1 MKAQDYF
8 EKYKESVYNEALE
21 GKTDAVTEMFHAFMR
36 EVNYLM
42 EARHIKTDKSAISII
57 KELNQK
63 WNKLANLFE
72 AEYGQCVLKRNAIW
86 NLFADKIPEINKWR

>member
-21 GKTDAVTEMFHAFMR
+21 GKADAAKEMYFAFIR
-36 EVNYLM
+36 EVNDLIKI
-42 EARHIKTDKSAISII
+42 RHVKTDKAAISII

-86 NLFADKIPEINKWR
+86 NYFADKIPEINKWR

>member
-21 GKTDAVTEMFHAFMR
+21 GKADAVTEMFHAFMR
-36 EVNYLM
+36 EINDLIKT
-42 EARHIKTDKSAISII
+42 RHIKTDKAAISVI
-57 KELNQK
+57 KEVNQK

-72 AEYGQCVLKRNAIW
+72 AEYGQCVLIRNAIW
-86 NLFADKIPEINKWR
+86 GIYADRIPEINKWR